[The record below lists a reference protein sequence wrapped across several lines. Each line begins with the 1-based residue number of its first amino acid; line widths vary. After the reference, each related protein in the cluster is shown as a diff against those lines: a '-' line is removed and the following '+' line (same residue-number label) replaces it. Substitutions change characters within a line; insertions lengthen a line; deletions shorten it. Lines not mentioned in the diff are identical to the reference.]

1 MARPTKQGLD
11 YYPKDVKAKYDTK
24 FKYVESK
31 NSVIARLVIYELWD
45 LIYGEEG
52 YFTKFDSI
60 QKVLFLGDLPI
71 DENQLDAILESC
83 FEIQM
88 FDKQL
93 FDKFSV
99 LTSVSIQKRY
109 LEATAR
115 RTKIPIIS
123 EYFLLDQ
130 NSYRNI
136 LLINANNN
144 RVNED
149 DNPNNDNEKP
159 PKKRKVKE
167 SKVNK
172 SRVKSRNSFLKD
184 IYSYYETNGFGTI
197 SSKTMQDFDYWINDL
212 MGIGATEE
220 DSTDLIIHALGI
232 AIDRNKRSYG
242 YANGILTDWEK
253 KRFKSVSDVKAN
265 DKQFRSNS
273 NKQSISDKDLPETG
287 LDW

>member
-83 FEIQM
+83 FEIKM
-88 FDKQL
+88 FNRSL
-93 FDKFSV
+93 FDKYSV
-99 LTSVSIQKRY
+99 LTSASIQTRY

-115 RTKIPIIS
+115 RAKIPIIS

-136 LLINANNN
+136 FLVNANNN
-144 RVNED
+144 RVND
-149 DNPNNDNEKP
+149 DINLVNDSEKP
-159 PKKRKVKE
+159 PKKRKEKE
-167 SKVNK
+167 SKGK
-172 SRVKSRNSFLKD
+172 ESRVKSKNPTQKK
-184 IYSYYETNGFGTI
+184 IYHYYESNGFGTI
-197 SSKTMQDFDYWINDL
+197 SSKTKQDFDYWVEDFVK
-212 MGIGATEE
+212 IGATEE
-220 DSTDLIIHALGI
+220 NAIALIIHALGI

-242 YANGILTDWEK
+242 YTNGILKDWEQ
-253 KRFKSVSDVKAN
+253 KRFLTVEDVLTN
-265 DKQFRSNS
+265 DKKIKFDKNIVS
-273 NKQSISDKDLPETG
+273 SDREWKETG
-287 LDW
+287 DDF